1 MITPKGTRAPEAE
14 RVYTM
19 RYIDK
24 TGCKSAFEKGND
36 SDIQK
41 MGALTRTATKI
52 AEANKLGLMKTRQ
65 GFYRVIKECGL
76 GAYEDAFSTLAEVDD
91 FLKHLDQHED
101 TKY

>member
-1 MITPKGTRAPEAE
+1 
-14 RVYTM
+14 M

-24 TGCKSAFEKGND
+24 TGCKSAFEKGKD

-41 MGALTRTATKI
+41 MGALTKTATKI